1 MSPKWSDVKSESEA
15 FAAEVREIEAWWKSD
30 RQKHIK
36 RAYTAK
42 SIAALRN
49 IGFKIEYP
57 SSVQGRKLWRILNE
71 HNENGT
77 YELTFGTTEPL
88 IAKEMASSMQTVYV
102 SGALCGLSQA
112 TWPGEDHA
120 DYPADLVPS
129 VVKRI
134 FNTQL
139 FHDQRQTQLRMRYPE
154 TDRESLECI
163 DYMLPIVADADMGFG
178 TLTGCMKLTRSFV
191 EAGVA
196 MIHIDDLAMGLKKF
210 TNGEGRTIVPTSDY
224 LSRLTTVRMTFDIM
238 GADTMLLCRCDSDH
252 AEFITSV
259 IDPRDHPYVLGATK
273 VVSSFIQALEAGKLA
288 GKGYLAVRSEWK
300 ASAGLMTFGEA
311 VKSTATEE
319 QYNAYIK
326 EIGDAVVALQDRRA
340 TVKRILGKDLTFDW
354 ELSRTPLGQYMWQWS
369 TKAVIDRCILAA
381 PLGDVTWS
389 RQGRLPHPLSTQ
401 SPDQLDVDKPNKEDM
416 HEFHTALRE
425 AYPKRLFAFGYTGA
439 YDFSKGGYSPEEV
452 ETFPADIAKMGIVWQ
467 VQPIWA
473 TQGLSLHAKKFA
485 ERSKRKGIA
494 GYMRDVAAPA
504 IASMATDMYGKPTSR
519 GGYLADAFFD
529 AVGGG
534 EITERV

>member
-1 MSPKWSDVKSESEA
+1 MSQKWADVKAESDA
-15 FAAEVREIEAWWKSD
+15 FAAEVREIEAWWQTD
-30 RQKHIK
+30 RQKHIQ
-36 RAYTAK
+36 RPYTAK

-49 IGFKIEYP
+49 VGFKIEYP

-71 HNENGT
+71 HNDNGT

-88 IAKEMASSMQTVYV
+88 IAKEMAKYMQTVYV

-139 FHDQRQTQLRMRYPE
+139 FHDQRQTQLRMRYSE
-154 TDRESLECI
+154 SDREALECI

-210 TNGEGRTIVPTSDY
+210 TNGEGRTIVATSEY
-224 LSRLTTVRMTFDIM
+224 LSRLKTVRMTFDIM

-273 VVSSFIQALEAGKLA
+273 PLSSFIQALEEGQNTEKD
-288 GKGYLAVRSEWK
+288 YLSVKAEWK
-300 ASAGLMTFGEA
+300 ESAGLMTFDEA
-311 VKSTATEE
+311 VKAMATKE
-319 QYNAYIK
+319 QYDNYET
-326 EIGDAVVALQDRRA
+326 EITDKIVALQDRRA
-340 TVKRILGKDLTFDW
+340 IAKRILGTDVAFDW
-354 ELSRTPLGQYMWQWS
+354 ELPRTPLGQYMWQWS
-369 TKAVIDRCILAA
+369 NKAVIDRCILAA
-381 PLGDVTWS
+381 PLGDLTWS
-389 RQGRLPHPLSTQ
+389 RQ
-401 SPDQLDVDKPNKEDM
+401 DKPNKKDM

-425 AYPKRLFAFGYTGA
+425 AYPNRLFAFGYTGA
-439 YDFSKGGYSPEEV
+439 YDFSKGGYSAEEV

-473 TQGLSLHAKKFA
+473 TQGLSLHAKHFA
-485 ERSKRKGIA
+485 EKFKKEGIA

-504 IASMATDMYGKPTSR
+504 IAGMATDKYGKPTAR

-529 AVGGG
+529 VVAGG
-534 EITERV
+534 EITERA

>member
-1 MSPKWSDVKSESEA
+1 MSLKWPDAKAESDA
-15 FAAEVREIEAWWKSD
+15 FAAEVKEIEAWWETD

-36 RAYTAK
+36 RPYTAK

-49 IGFKIEYP
+49 VGFKIDYP

-71 HNENGT
+71 HNDNGT

-88 IAKEMASSMQTVYV
+88 IAKEMAKTT
-102 SGALCGLSQA
+102 

-139 FHDQRQTQLRMRYPE
+139 FHDQRQTQLRMRYSE
-154 TDRESLECI
+154 ADREALECI

-273 VVSSFIQALEAGKLA
+273 PVSSFIQAIEE
-288 GKGYLAVRSEWK
+288 GKGSGKDYLTVKSEWK
-300 ASAGLMTFGEA
+300 ASAGLMTFDEA
-311 VKSTATEE
+311 VKSVATKE
-319 QYNAYIK
+319 QYEAYMT
-326 EIGDAVVALQDRRA
+326 EVVDKTIALQDRRA
-340 TVKRILGKDLTFDW
+340 AAKRIVGQDITFDW
-354 ELSRTPLGQYMWQWS
+354 ELPRTPLGQYMWQWS

-389 RQGRLPHPLSTQ
+389 RQ
-401 SPDQLDVDKPNKEDM
+401 DKKDM
-416 HEFHTALRE
+416 HEFHAALRE
-425 AYPKRLFAFGYTGA
+425 AYPNRLFAFGYTGA
-439 YDFSKGGYSPEEV
+439 YDFSKGGYSPQEV

-473 TQGLSLHAKKFA
+473 TQGLSLHAKQFA
-485 ERSKRKGIA
+485 EKFKKEGIA
-494 GYMRDVAAPA
+494 GYMRDVAAPS
-504 IASMATDMYGKPTSR
+504 IAGMATDKYGKPTSR

-529 AVGGG
+529 VVAGGD
-534 EITERV
+534 ITEIA

>member
-1 MSPKWSDVKSESEA
+1 MYPKWNNITSESQA
-15 FAAEVREIEAWWKSD
+15 FAAEVRGIEAWWQSD

-36 RAYTAK
+36 RPYTAK

-88 IAKEMASSMQTVYV
+88 IAKEMANSMQTVYV

-139 FHDQRQTQLRMRYPE
+139 FHDQRQTQLRMRYSE
-154 TDRESLECI
+154 ADREALECI

-259 IDPRDHPYVLGATK
+259 IDPRDHPYVLGATNP
-273 VVSSFIQALEAGKLA
+273 VPSFIQALEAGKTE
-288 GKGYLAVRSEWK
+288 GKNYLTVKDEWK
-300 ASAGLMTFGEA
+300 ASAGLMTFDEA
-311 VKSTATEE
+311 VKSVATED
-319 QYNAYIK
+319 QYNAYIA
-326 EIGDAVVALQDRRA
+326 EIGDAAVALQARRA
-340 TVKRILGKDLTFDW
+340 AAKHIIGEEIMFDW
-354 ELSRTPLGQYMWQWS
+354 ELPRTPLGQYMWQWS

-389 RQGRLPHPLSTQ
+389 RQ
-401 SPDQLDVDKPNKEDM
+401 DKKDM
-416 HEFHTALRE
+416 HDFHAALRE
-425 AYPKRLFAFGYTGA
+425 VYPNRLFAFGYTGA
-439 YDFSKGGYSPEEV
+439 YDFSKGGYSAEEV

-473 TQGLSLHAKKFA
+473 TQGLSLHAKQFA
-485 ERSKRKGIA
+485 EKFTKGGIA

-504 IASMATDMYGKPTSR
+504 IAGMATDKYGKPTSR

-529 AVGGG
+529 VVGGG
-534 EITERV
+534 EITDRV

>member
-1 MSPKWSDVKSESEA
+1 MSLKWPDAKAESDA
-15 FAAEVREIEAWWKSD
+15 FAAEVKEIEAWWETD

-36 RAYTAK
+36 RPYTAK

-49 IGFKIEYP
+49 VEFKIDYP

-71 HNENGT
+71 HNDNGT

-88 IAKEMASSMQTVYV
+88 IAKEMSKTT
-102 SGALCGLSQA
+102 

-139 FHDQRQTQLRMRYPE
+139 FHDQRQTQLRMRYSE
-154 TDRESLECI
+154 ADREALECI

-238 GADTMLLCRCDSDH
+238 G
-252 AEFITSV
+252 V

-273 VVSSFIQALEAGKLA
+273 PVSSFIQAIEE
-288 GKGYLAVRSEWK
+288 GKGSGKDYLTVKSEWK
-300 ASAGLMTFGEA
+300 ASAGLMTFDEA
-311 VKSTATEE
+311 VKSVATKE
-319 QYNAYIK
+319 QYEAYMTEVVDK
-326 EIGDAVVALQDRRA
+326 TVALQDRRA
-340 TVKRILGKDLTFDW
+340 AAKRIVGQDITFDW
-354 ELSRTPLGQYMWQWS
+354 ELPRTPLGQYMWQWS

-389 RQGRLPHPLSTQ
+389 RQ
-401 SPDQLDVDKPNKEDM
+401 DKKDM
-416 HEFHTALRE
+416 HEFHAALRE
-425 AYPKRLFAFGYTGA
+425 AYPNRLFAFGYTGA
-439 YDFSKGGYSPEEV
+439 YDFSKGGYSPQEV

-473 TQGLSLHAKKFA
+473 TQGLSLHAKQFA
-485 ERSKRKGIA
+485 EKFKKEGIA
-494 GYMRDVAAPA
+494 GYMRDVAATS
-504 IASMATDMYGKPTSR
+504 IAGMATDKYGKPTSR

-529 AVGGG
+529 VVAGGD
-534 EITERV
+534 ITEIA

>member
-1 MSPKWSDVKSESEA
+1 MTSKWADVKEESEA
-15 FAAEVREIEAWWKSD
+15 FAAEIRDIEAWWQTD

-36 RAYTAK
+36 RPYSAK

-57 SSVQGRKLWRILNE
+57 SSAQGRKLWKMLNE
-71 HNENGT
+71 HNKNGT

-88 IAKEMASSMQTVYV
+88 IAKEMAKHMQTIYV

-112 TWPGEDHA
+112 AWPGEDHA

-139 FHDQRQTQLRMRYPE
+139 FHDQRQTQLRMRYSE
-154 TDRESLECI
+154 EDRKSLECL
-163 DYMLPIVADADMGFG
+163 DYMLPIVADGDMGFG
-178 TLTGCMKLTRSFV
+178 TLTGCMKMSRSFV

-196 MIHIDDLAMGLKKF
+196 MIHVDDLAMGLKKF
-210 TNGEGRTIVPTSDY
+210 TNGEGRTVVPTSEY

-259 IDPRDHPYVLGATK
+259 LDPRDHPYVLGATK
-273 VVSSFIQALEAGKLA
+273 DVSAFVEALSKGKEAGKD
-288 GKGYLAVRSEWK
+288 YLTVKTEWK
-300 ASAGLMTFGEA
+300 ASAGLMTFDEA
-311 VKSTATEE
+311 VKSVAGEE
-319 QYNAYIK
+319 KYNAYNA
-326 EIGDAVVALQDRRA
+326 EIADRVVSLQERRA
-340 TVKRILGKDLTFDW
+340 IAKRVAGQDIFFDW
-354 ELSRTPLGQYMWQWS
+354 ELPRTPLGQYMWQWS

-389 RQGRLPHPLSTQ
+389 RQ
-401 SPDQLDVDKPNKEDM
+401 DKPNKKDM
-416 HEFHTALRE
+416 HDFHMSVRE
-425 AYPKRLFAFGYTGA
+425 VFPDRLFAFGFLGA
-439 YDFSKGGYSPEEV
+439 YDFIKAGYTQEEV
-452 ETFPADIAKMGIVWQ
+452 ESFHSDIAKMGVVWQ

-473 TQGLSLHAKKFA
+473 TQGLSLHAKEFA
-485 ERSKRKGIA
+485 KSFKEGGIA

-504 IASMATDMYGKPTSR
+504 IAGMATDKYGKPTAR

-529 AVGGG
+529 VVSGE
-534 EITERV
+534 EITDRA

>member
-1 MSPKWSDVKSESEA
+1 MSQKWTDVKAESAA
-15 FAAEVREIEAWWKSD
+15 FAAEVKEIEEWWQSD

-36 RAYTAK
+36 RPYTAK

-71 HNENGT
+71 HNANGT

-88 IAKEMASSMQTVYV
+88 IVKEMAKYMQTVYV

-139 FHDQRQTQLRMRYPE
+139 FHDQRQTQLRMRYGE
-154 TDRESLECI
+154 EDREQLECL

-178 TLTGCMKLTRSFV
+178 TLTGCMKLARSFV
-191 EAGVA
+191 EAGAA

-210 TNGEGRTIVPTSDY
+210 TNGEGRTIVPTSEY
-224 LSRLTTVRMTFDIM
+224 LSRLTTVRMTFDTM

-259 IDPRDHPYVLGATK
+259 LDPRDHPYVLGATNS
-273 VVSSFIQALEAGKLA
+273 VDSFNQALEEGKAAGKD
-288 GKGYLAVRSEWK
+288 YLTVKAEWK
-300 ASAGLMTFGEA
+300 ASAGLMTYDEA
-311 VKSTATEE
+311 VKAASTEE
-319 QYNAYIK
+319 QYESYAS
-326 EIGDAVVALQDRRA
+326 EIANKIVGLPERRA
-340 TVKRILGKDLTFDW
+340 ISKRILGHDVRFDW
-354 ELSRTPLGQYMWQWS
+354 ELPRTPLGQYMWEWS
-369 TKAVIDRCILAA
+369 TKAVIDRCVLAA

-389 RQGRLPHPLSTQ
+389 RQASI
-401 SPDQLDVDKPNKEDM
+401 DKKDM
-416 HEFHTALRE
+416 HDFHTAVRE
-425 AYPKRLFAFGYTGA
+425 VFPNRLFAFGYTGA
-439 YDFSKGGYSPEEV
+439 YDFSKGGYSAEEV
-452 ETFPADIAKMGIVWQ
+452 ERFPADIAKMGVVWQ

-473 TQGLSLHAKKFA
+473 TQGLSLHAKQFA
-485 ERSKRKGIA
+485 ERFKREGIA

-504 IASMATDMYGKPTSR
+504 IAGMATDKYGKPTSR

-529 AVGGG
+529 VVSGG
-534 EITERV
+534 EITELA

>member
-1 MSPKWSDVKSESEA
+1 MSLKWPDVKAESDA
-15 FAAEVREIEAWWKSD
+15 FAAEVKEIEAWWETD

-36 RAYTAK
+36 RPYTAK

-49 IGFKIEYP
+49 VGFKIDYP

-71 HNENGT
+71 HNDNGT

-88 IAKEMASSMQTVYV
+88 IAKEMAKTMQTVYV

-139 FHDQRQTQLRMRYPE
+139 FHDQRQTQLRMRYSE
-154 TDRESLECI
+154 ADREALECI

-273 VVSSFIQALEAGKLA
+273 PVSSFIQAIEE
-288 GKGYLAVRSEWK
+288 GKGSGKDYLTVKSEWK
-300 ASAGLMTFGEA
+300 ASAGLMTFDEA
-311 VKSTATEE
+311 VNSVATKE
-319 QYNAYIK
+319 QYEVYMTEVVDK
-326 EIGDAVVALQDRRA
+326 TVALQDRRA
-340 TVKRILGKDLTFDW
+340 AAKRIVGQDITFDW
-354 ELSRTPLGQYMWQWS
+354 ELPRTPLGQYMWQWS

-389 RQGRLPHPLSTQ
+389 RQ
-401 SPDQLDVDKPNKEDM
+401 DKPNKKDM

-425 AYPKRLFAFGYTGA
+425 AYPNRLFAFGYTGA
-439 YDFSKGGYSPEEV
+439 YDFSKGGYSTQEV

-473 TQGLSLHAKKFA
+473 TQGLSLHAKQFA
-485 ERSKRKGIA
+485 EKFKKEGIA
-494 GYMRDVAAPA
+494 GYMRDVAAPS
-504 IASMATDMYGKPTSR
+504 IAGMATDKYGKPTSR

-529 AVGGG
+529 VVAGGD
-534 EITERV
+534 ITELA

>member
-1 MSPKWSDVKSESEA
+1 MSPKWSNVKSESEA
-15 FAAEVREIEAWWKSD
+15 FAAEVREIEAWWQSD

-36 RAYTAK
+36 RPYSAK

-49 IGFKIEYP
+49 IGFKIEHP

-88 IAKEMASSMQTVYV
+88 IAKEMANSIQTVYV

-139 FHDQRQTQLRMRYPE
+139 FHDQRQTQLRMRYSE

-163 DYMLPIVADADMGFG
+163 DYMLPIIADADMGFG

-259 IDPRDHPYVLGATK
+259 IDPRDHPHVLGATK
-273 VVSSFIQALEAGKLA
+273 PVPSFIEALKDRKLA
-288 GKGYLAVRSEWK
+288 GTEYLTIKNEWK
-300 ASAGLMTFGEA
+300 FSAGLMTFDDA
-311 VKSTATEE
+311 VKSIATEE
-319 QYNAYIK
+319 QYNAYMK
-326 EIGDAVVALQDRRA
+326 EVQNTVVTLQDRRA
-340 TVKRILGKDLTFDW
+340 TAKRIVGKDITFDW
-354 ELSRTPLGQYMWQWS
+354 ELPRTPLGQYMWQWS
-369 TKAVIDRCILAA
+369 TKAVIDRCVLAA

-389 RQGRLPHPLSTQ
+389 RQ
-401 SPDQLDVDKPNKEDM
+401 DKPNKEDM

-425 AYPKRLFAFGYTGA
+425 AYPNRLFAFGYTGA

-473 TQGLSLHAKKFA
+473 TQGLSLHAKQFA
-485 ERSKRKGIA
+485 EKFKEEGIA

-504 IASMATDMYGKPTSR
+504 TAGMATDKYGKPTSR

-529 AVGGG
+529 VVGGE

>member
-1 MSPKWSDVKSESEA
+1 MSLKWPDVKAESDA
-15 FAAEVREIEAWWKSD
+15 FAAEVKEIEAWWETD

-36 RAYTAK
+36 RPYTAK

-49 IGFKIEYP
+49 VGFKIEYP

-71 HNENGT
+71 HNDNGT

-88 IAKEMASSMQTVYV
+88 IAKEMAKTMQTVYV

-139 FHDQRQTQLRMRYPE
+139 FHDQRQTQLRMRYSE
-154 TDRESLECI
+154 ADREALECI

-252 AEFITSV
+252 AEFITS
-259 IDPRDHPYVLGATK
+259 
-273 VVSSFIQALEAGKLA
+273 SFIQAIEEGKRS
-288 GKGYLAVRSEWK
+288 GKDYLTVKSEWK
-300 ASAGLMTFGEA
+300 TFAGLMTFDEA
-311 VKSTATEE
+311 VKSVATKE
-319 QYNAYIK
+319 QYEAYMTEVVDK
-326 EIGDAVVALQDRRA
+326 TVALQDRRA
-340 TVKRILGKDLTFDW
+340 AAKRIVGQDITFDW
-354 ELSRTPLGQYMWQWS
+354 ELPRTPLGQYMWQWS

-389 RQGRLPHPLSTQ
+389 RQ
-401 SPDQLDVDKPNKEDM
+401 DKKDM
-416 HEFHTALRE
+416 HEFHTALHE
-425 AYPKRLFAFGYTGA
+425 AYPNRLFAFGYTGA
-439 YDFSKGGYSPEEV
+439 YDFSKGGYSPQEV

-473 TQGLSLHAKKFA
+473 TQGLSLHAKQFA
-485 ERSKRKGIA
+485 EKFKKEGIA
-494 GYMRDVAAPA
+494 GYMRDVAAPS
-504 IASMATDMYGKPTSR
+504 IAGMATDKYGKPTSR

-529 AVGGG
+529 VVAGGD
-534 EITERV
+534 ITEIA